1 MLLMSVLLAS
11 TIAQPIAHG
20 RHCTASAVRSVVRD
34 DDSAAPIILSV
45 RNGSRYRLMGT
56 DFIHADRDW
65 KAGEKLRLCVALRD
79 QTTAITNINRKENVV
94 ALRPGAR

>member
-20 RHCTASAVRSVVRD
+20 PHCTASAVRSVVRD

-56 DFIHADRDW
+56 DFIPIVI
-65 KAGEKLRLCVALRD
+65 GKLARSCVFALPCATRRRLLRISIAKR
-79 QTTAITNINRKENVV
+79 TS
-94 ALRPGAR
+94 